1 MRNWATRT
9 RSEAIGL
16 IQYSAQSILDAA
28 VAAEGGMPMWVEV
41 RSATRQILVELEDTD
56 DDSSWAMLL
65 VPEGSTDV
73 QVIGWVERYLPS
85 PHASALRAAIEY
97 DG

>member
-1 MRNWATRT
+1 MRLR
-9 RSEAIGL
+9 
-16 IQYSAQSILDAA
+16 
-28 VAAEGGMPMWVEV
+28 AAEGGMPMWIEV